1 MKNLTK
7 ISKLNEKLILDEGDS
22 FKEWYYEPSAN
33 EYAKTLDKM
42 DNEANEN
49 VPKGYR
55 VSAVTSSDNI
65 ICYIYTPYGDYRIKN
80 GYKNVDDFTITKDK
94 TKLCII
100 DYNKDIKL
108 STVYNYSG
116 DEYYGRVFQNL
127 IPVFEYYKGNLPKEI
142 DYIRFEDED
151 TIDESLKEGKYGFV
165 KEYKGYRI
173 MNTPDYYVITD
184 KNGKTITQT
193 KWGLPVAEAI
203 IDDIIEQNSNNISNE
218 SLKEDDEYG
227 YDDLTDKD
235 KRDMVIGMLR
245 DGALDDPEYVKTLN
259 DKQFNDLVDHYVVD
273 YFKKEESLKEDVE
286 EEDELLEL
294 EEPIDEEPIEDN
306 IEEPTEPVTQEV
318 ADNAYLMQI
327 NDLIASEYAKID
339 NVKSIIATFDSEDA
353 IQNNSEVISILN
365 AFIDETTISI
375 GMLTK
380 ASGLIDSDASSLMQ
394 QGIDKAEEVINDVD
408 EEEKSIESEEPVK
421 EDLNLTGKLK
431 KYNIADKEELRK
443 KIDKVMTNLGYL
455 INQNKFSKMYKEDWK
470 FIKDVLYEYLTNTE
484 E

>member
-7 ISKLNEKLILDEGDS
+7 ISKLNEKLILDEDIQ
-22 FKEWYYEPSAN
+22 E
-33 EYAKTLDKM
+33 
-42 DNEANEN
+42 
-49 VPKGYR
+49 
-55 VSAVTSSDNI
+55 VS
-65 ICYIYTPYGDYRIKN
+65 
-80 GYKNVDDFTITKDK
+80 
-94 TKLCII
+94 L
-100 DYNKDIKL
+100 
-108 STVYNYSG
+108 
-116 DEYYGRVFQNL
+116 E
-127 IPVFEYYKGNLPKEI
+127 
-142 DYIRFEDED
+142 
-151 TIDESLKEGKYGFV
+151 EGKYGFV

-218 SLKEDDEYG
+218 SLKED
-227 YDDLTDKD
+227 
-235 KRDMVIGMLR
+235 
-245 DGALDDPEYVKTLN
+245 
-259 DKQFNDLVDHYVVD
+259 
-273 YFKKEESLKEDVE
+273 VE
-286 EEDELLEL
+286 EEDDLLEL

-380 ASGLIDSDASSLMQ
+380 ASELVDSDASSLMQ
-394 QGIDKAEEVINDVD
+394 QGIDKAEEVINDID

-443 KIDKVMTNLGYL
+443 RIDKVMNNLGYL
-455 INQNKFSKMYKEDWK
+455 INQTKLSKMYKEDWK